1 MYVLKEYNQMQSKG
15 EIKNSNNKYVSMF
28 DVIKE
33 ISISEKGFT
42 QTNYYKT
49 LFLHRKQFNRF

>member
-1 MYVLKEYNQMQSKG
+1 
-15 EIKNSNNKYVSMF
+15 MF

-42 QTNYYKT
+42 QTNYYKM